1 MAKKQQKL
9 NTGKSTVFCSLD
21 IETSGFDP
29 SESEV
34 LELGMV
40 FFEIESK
47 EIKILSEWQSVFK
60 PTKEV
65 PPRILALTGI
75 GQEELDGAESFKD
88 KYDDIQ
94 NLVKDCVIV
103 GHNINFDIKFLEGF
117 GIKFSGKQIDTLD
130 LAQMFLPNN
139 QSYNLE
145 ALMNF
150 LEVDHKD
157 AHRALADAKAVLVVI
172 ERLLQYF
179 ATFSEKL
186 KKELRDF
193 FPSKKFPEFSQFL
206 ETDFKPREIKVR
218 ERNLEMHESKEIA
231 KALEEDQKIVTFPLG
246 FEYQSYVYGALKKT
260 KQKVLLVVEN
270 KNIVYQLW
278 KQGVAYPL
286 FANRDILNKSA
297 LEKSFKSK
305 MPLDQRFFLAKMMVW
320 EEINWQ
326 SESLVDLNFS
336 YSGNQFRSLI
346 SYSDEEELKWKIDE
360 KSKVVAV
367 DYTDFINLKDTTKF
381 AKRKLI
387 ILDLNA
393 FEQALTFVTSK
404 KVSWNDLIYSFKQIY
419 DPETQRGN
427 NEHEDLVRES
437 LADIDLFFGLA
448 SMNWKKIDS
457 ESYQFLVNEK
467 TEANTNYETIQTAA
481 TNFITKMKKVN
492 KIFKSDRIDW
502 NLEYLENFFESD
514 PTQIRWI
521 EIGDKRLVF
530 SLAPLS
536 LETIATE
543 LLSNYKKILFTAS
556 LGSEKLVQYFE
567 HRLNLK
573 DFDLKKV
580 GQQELRKRFEVIVS
594 AQNSTPQVDS
604 EGLMRL
610 LEKLDY
616 PAALLMPSSSALR
629 AFYEANFKKLQEKYK
644 VAAQSYS
651 GGSNKLLENFSIHSN
666 GLLIVTDNFILKQS
680 AKRIK
685 VRDVV
690 MTRLPFEQ
698 FNHPLFAA
706 QAEKYPNQFID
717 FNIPRAL
724 HNFHSIIRFFFSSDL
739 ERIYILDQKIHK
751 DYGKYF
757 VEYLKSLPF
766 VDIKYE

>member
-1 MAKKQQKL
+1 MVKKQQKL
-9 NTGKSTVFCSLD
+9 NTHKSTVFCSLD

-40 FFEIESK
+40 FFEIENKS
-47 EIKILSEWQSVFK
+47 IKILSEWQSVFK

-75 GQEELDGAESFKD
+75 SQEELDQAESFRD
-88 KYDDIQ
+88 KYDQIQ
-94 NLVKDCVIV
+94 SLVKDCVIV
-103 GHNINFDIKFLEGF
+103 GHNISFDIKFLEGF

-130 LAQMFLPNN
+130 LAQMLLPNN

-193 FPSKKFPEFSQFL
+193 FLSKKFPEFSQFL
-206 ETDFKPREIKVR
+206 ETDFKPRDIQVR
-218 ERNLEMHESKEIA
+218 ERNLEIHESKEIT

-246 FEYQSYVYGALKKT
+246 FEYQSYIYGALKKT
-260 KQKVLLVVEN
+260 KEKILLVVEN

-286 FANRDILNKSA
+286 FANRDILNKDA
-297 LEKSFKSK
+297 LEKTFKSK

-320 EEINWQ
+320 KETNWQ

-336 YSGNQFRSLI
+336 YTGNQFRSLI
-346 SYSDEEELKWKIDE
+346 SYSDEEDLKWKIEE
-360 KSKVVAV
+360 KSKVITV
-367 DYTDFINLKDTTKF
+367 DYTDFINLKDTSKF
-381 AKRKLI
+381 EKRKLV

-404 KVSWNDLIYSFKQIY
+404 KVSWNDFIYSFKQIY

-427 NEHEDLVRES
+427 NQYEDLVLES
-437 LADIDLFFGLA
+437 LAEVDLFFGFA
-448 SMNWKKIDS
+448 SMHWKKIDS

-467 TEANTNYETIQTAA
+467 TEANTNYEVIQIAA
-481 TNFITKMKKVN
+481 QNFITKIRKIN
-492 KIFKSDRIDW
+492 KTFKSDRIDW

-536 LETIATE
+536 LETIASE
-543 LLSNYKKILFTAS
+543 LFSSYKKILFTAS

-573 DFDLKKV
+573 NFDLKKV
-580 GQQELRKRFEVIVS
+580 GQQELRKRFEVIIS
-594 AQNSTPQVDS
+594 AQNSAPQIDS
-604 EGLMRL
+604 EGLIRL

-629 AFYEANFKKLQEKYK
+629 TFYEANFKKLQEKYK

-724 HNFHSIIRFFFSSDL
+724 HNFHSIIRFFFSTDL
-739 ERIYILDQKIHK
+739 
-751 DYGKYF
+751 
-757 VEYLKSLPF
+757 
-766 VDIKYE
+766 

>member
-1 MAKKQQKL
+1 MVKKQQKL
-9 NTGKSTVFCSLD
+9 NKGKSTVFCSLD

-29 SESEV
+29 LESEV

-40 FFEIESK
+40 FFEIENK

-75 GQEELDGAESFKD
+75 SQEELDQAESFKE

-218 ERNLEMHESKEIA
+218 ERNLEMHESKEIT

-246 FEYQSYVYGALKKT
+246 FEYQSYIYGALKKT
-260 KQKVLLVVEN
+260 KEKILLVVEN

-278 KQGVAYPL
+278 KQGVAYPF
-286 FANRDILNKSA
+286 FANRDILNKGA

-326 SESLVDLNFS
+326 SKSLVDLNFS

-346 SYSDEEELKWKIDE
+346 SYSDEEELKWKIEE

-367 DYTDFINLKDTTKF
+367 DYADFINLKDTSKF

-404 KVSWNDLIYSFKQIY
+404 KVSWNDFIYSFKQIY

-437 LADIDLFFGLA
+437 LADVDLFFGLA

-467 TEANTNYETIQTAA
+467 TEANTNYEAIQTAA
-481 TNFITKMKKVN
+481 QNFIAKMKKVN

-502 NLEYLENFFESD
+502 NLEYLENFLESD

-573 DFDLKKV
+573 NFDLKKV
-580 GQQELRKRFEVIVS
+580 GQQELRKRFEVIIS
-594 AQNSTPQVDS
+594 AQNSMPQVDS